1 MPALLQG
8 LFSPKRGHGS
18 SSDRKVMH
26 LLSGTV
32 SFSNMISTCADS
44 TSTVCNPLWQP
55 AKNILFFDQYGGG
68 RECVGVLVDEFVSLH
83 SWLLVSWSR
92 LLSSSFTERWQFEF
106 FWYKCSRGV
115 KSDLA
120 AGCCHVESQSHLHVL
135 WISAPFFFSV
145 YLQVYLQ
152 FFFFFSNL

>member
-92 LLSSSFTERWQFEF
+92 LLSSSFTECWQFGYF
-106 FWYKCSRGV
+106 GTN
-115 KSDLA
+115 A
-120 AGCCHVESQSHLHVL
+120 AEVL
-135 WISAPFFFSV
+135 NRI
-145 YLQVYLQ
+145 
-152 FFFFFSNL
+152 

>member
-68 RECVGVLVDEFVSLH
+68 RECVGVLVDEFV
-83 SWLLVSWSR
+83 
-92 LLSSSFTERWQFEF
+92 
-106 FWYKCSRGV
+106 
-115 KSDLA
+115 
-120 AGCCHVESQSHLHVL
+120 
-135 WISAPFFFSV
+135 
-145 YLQVYLQ
+145 
-152 FFFFFSNL
+152 

>member
-44 TSTVCNPLWQP
+44 TSTVCNSLWQP

-68 RECVGVLVDEFVSLH
+68 RECVGVLVDEFVSSH

-92 LLSSSFTERWQFEF
+92 LLSSSFTERWQFGYF
-106 FWYKCSRGV
+106 GTN
-115 KSDLA
+115 A
-120 AGCCHVESQSHLHVL
+120 AEVL
-135 WISAPFFFSV
+135 NRI
-145 YLQVYLQ
+145 
-152 FFFFFSNL
+152 